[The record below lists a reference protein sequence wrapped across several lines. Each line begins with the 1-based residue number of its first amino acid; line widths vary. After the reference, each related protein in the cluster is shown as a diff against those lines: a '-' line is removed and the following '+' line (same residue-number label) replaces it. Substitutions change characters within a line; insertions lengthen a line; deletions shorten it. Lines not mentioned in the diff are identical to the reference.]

1 MTNEQVFSA
10 SGAAVS
16 MTAIDALAGCLRGAL
31 IRPGDLEYDSAR
43 RVWNGM
49 IDRRP
54 ALIARCTNAED
65 VATAVNFAREYDI
78 LVAVRGG
85 GHSVAGLGVCDGGMV
100 IDLSPMK
107 AIEVDPP
114 QCTVRAGA
122 GVLWREMDATNQKY
136 GLATP
141 GGTVSTTG
149 IAGLTLGGGFGWLGG
164 KYGLSCDNL
173 IGAQVV
179 TAEGNQLSVSA
190 AENADLFWGIR
201 GGGGNFGVVTSF
213 QYRNHKV
220 GPVFGGAIFYP
231 DSRAEE
237 VLRFYREFVEDAPD
251 ELTLYAGLGAAPDG
265 TPSVAMFG
273 AWCGSLER
281 GEKFL
286 APIRSLGSPVQ
297 DQFAAMPFTGIQTML
312 DDAWGAGAL
321 NYWKSSFIRT
331 LSDAAIE
338 TVCEHWRMIQSPA
351 SMIALIAAN
360 GAIRRGSLDD
370 CAFPN
375 RQDAFNCAVYARW
388 TDPRESEA
396 HVAWARDLWLAMQ
409 PLASGGAY
417 VNEFSFEEGE
427 DWVRRAFGSNY
438 DRLAA
443 LKRKY
448 DPTNFFRMNQNI
460 KPTG

>member
-16 MTAIDALAGCLRGAL
+16 PTAIAAFARSLCGAL
-31 IRPGDLEYDSAR
+31 IRPGHYEYDTAR

-54 ALIARCTNAED
+54 ALIAKCANTAD
-65 VATAVNFAREYDI
+65 VAAAVNFARAYE
-78 LVAVRGG
+78 VPAAVRGG
-85 GHSVAGLGVCDGGMV
+85 GHSVAGLAVCDGGLV

-107 AIEVDPP
+107 TIEVDPARRV
-114 QCTVRAGA
+114 VRAGA
-122 GVLWREMDATNQKY
+122 GVLWREMDAANQKY

-173 IGAQVV
+173 IGAEVV
-179 TAEGNQLSVSA
+179 TADGKALSVSS

-213 QYRNHKV
+213 QYRNHDV
-220 GPVFGGAIFYP
+220 GPVFAGAIFYP
-231 DSRAEE
+231 DSRAAE
-237 VLRFYREFVEDAPD
+237 VLRFYREFVEGAPD

-273 AWCGSLER
+273 TWCGSLER
-281 GEKFL
+281 GEKIL

-297 DQFAAMPFTGIQTML
+297 DQFAAMPFTAIQTML

-338 TVCEHWRMIQSPA
+338 TIGEHRRKIQSPA
-351 SMIALIAAN
+351 SMIVLVAAN
-360 GAIRRGSLDD
+360 GAIRRGRLDE

-388 TDPRESEA
+388 TDPRESEK
-396 HVAWARDLWLAMQ
+396 HVGWARDFWLAMQ
-409 PLASGGAY
+409 PHASGGAY

-427 DWVRRAFGSNY
+427 EWVRRAFGPNY

-443 LKRKY
+443 LKKKY
-448 DPTNFFRMNQNI
+448 DPTNFFRLNQNI
-460 KPTG
+460 KPA